1 MSEDVANCSAVTT
14 QEQVSLWHVLWDELK
29 PFPGRDLATLRIAI
43 ACSAIVLVSNTFRLP
58 FQDVLPFFVLFTAK
72 EEKITTA
79 ITAALTLLGIT
90 VSVGAAILVFKC
102 TGNRPEFRIPGM
114 AVEIFVGMYLFRI
127 LSIGPVGFILAFIVS
142 VLQSIVDL
150 FPTPEEAVH
159 QFLWVW
165 VAVVLASGCAWLATF
180 ALFPVPANRVLQR
193 EFVSGWR
200 SVSIALRRLSGGSPA
215 GSQRLLRPLAKAG
228 PIRLLKLLKLSLLE
242 TRRLRQKREELRRLI
257 VAFDKIAR
265 LIFSYSD
272 MLLKSGG
279 IASISSS
286 EKAILGR
293 VTEATEYFQRE
304 FADGFVPSG
313 LSLEQ
318 NERERARTNEN
329 SSAAVQ
335 LVEAEYTL
343 EDLTAKNSEAGQP
356 KEAPGGKKSLFVAD
370 AFTNRRHA
378 QFALKVTLAGMIGY
392 LFYTASDYRNI
403 HTVYYTPLII
413 ALGSTGATMQKG
425 VLRVAGCL
433 IGGALGMIC
442 TIWVIPRFETFGMY
456 LLIVF
461 CMHGLAAWVAFG
473 SERISYIGLQIAL
486 AFDLGV
492 LTDYGPS
499 TQIDPIRDRFIG
511 IVLGILIISAVFALI
526 WPEDANSIARQ
537 KLAESLRAIARL
549 LNLGGGNESNSDRAG
564 LELEIASHL
573 AEANAYQEHAAFE
586 ALIPGRRASKDPDLE
601 AVTAMV
607 EKVYVASLPWIRQH
621 AATTLDL
628 ETADRGLLDM
638 IKPLVDAVEAS
649 AATMEGVPGPQVAEN
664 ALTVEG
670 SPRERNSIVNAGR
683 SFGRFEQ
690 LRAAVRELQVV
701 VFGSESSWHEPS

>member
-1 MSEDVANCSAVTT
+1 MFESIANRSAATKH
-14 QEQVSLWHVLWDELK
+14 QQVSLWRVLWAELK
-29 PFPGRDLATLRIAI
+29 PFPGRDLATLRMAI
-43 ACSAIVLVSNTFRLP
+43 ACTAIVLVSNIFRLP
-58 FQDVLPFFVLFTAK
+58 FQDVMPFFVLFTAK

-79 ITAALTLLGIT
+79 ITAALTLFGIT

-142 VLQSIVDL
+142 VLQSLVDL

-165 VAVVLASGCAWLATF
+165 VAVALASGCAWLATF

-193 EFVSGWR
+193 DFVSGWR
-200 SVSIALRRLSGGSPA
+200 TVSIALRRLSSGSPA
-215 GSQRLLRPLAKAG
+215 GSQKLLRPLANAG

-257 VAFDKIAR
+257 AALDKITR
-265 LIFSYSD
+265 LTFSYSE
-272 MLLKSGG
+272 MLLKSSG
-279 IASISSS
+279 IAWISSS

-293 VTEATEYFQRE
+293 IAEATEYFERE

-313 LSLEQ
+313 PSLDK

-329 SSAAVQ
+329 SSAALQ
-335 LVEAEYTL
+335 LVEADCTL
-343 EDLTAKNSEAGQP
+343 EDLTAKNSEAGSE
-356 KEAPGGKKSLFVAD
+356 EAPGSKKSLFVAD

-392 LFYTASDYRNI
+392 LFYTASDYPGI

-413 ALGSTGATMQKG
+413 ALGSTGATMRKG
-425 VLRVAGCL
+425 ILRVAGCL
-433 IGGALGMIC
+433 IGGVLGMIC
-442 TIWVIPRFETFGMY
+442 TIWVIPRFETLGMY

-461 CMHGLAAWVAFG
+461 CVHGLAAWVAFG

-511 IVLGILIISAVFALI
+511 IVLGILIISTVFALI

-549 LNLGGGNESNSDRAG
+549 LNLGGENESNSQRIG

-573 AEANAYQEHAAFE
+573 AEANTYQEHAAFE
-586 ALIPGRRASKDPDLE
+586 ALIPERPASKGPDLE
-601 AVTAMV
+601 AATAMV
-607 EKVYVASLPWIRQH
+607 EKVYLTSLPWIRQQ
-621 AATTLDL
+621 AATWPGL
-628 ETADRGLLDM
+628 ETDDRGLQDM
-638 IKPLVDAVEAS
+638 IKPLVDAM
-649 AATMEGVPGPQVAEN
+649 AACAAMIEGVPGPKVAQN
-664 ALTVEG
+664 ATVKVAPG
-670 SPRERNSIVNAGR
+670 ERDSIVDAGR

-690 LRAAVRELQVV
+690 LLAAVRELQVV
-701 VFGSESSWHEPS
+701 VLGSES